1 MVRNIVL
8 ISIDDL
14 RFDAIS
20 CETNKTYLKKYGLE
34 GFPHTP
40 SIDSF
45 AERGARFSQAV
56 TVSSYTP
63 PAHASMLT
71 GLYPPKHT
79 IRAFLRN
86 SLPSGI
92 MTVSEILKSQGYRAI
107 SAIDLQE
114 LFNVLGLNRGYDYS
128 LKASDKELFHFLGEH
143 KGEKLFLFVHFT
155 DVHPPYG
162 LSPCPPSEGYNDDI
176 YKDKESLAER
186 LGIKF
191 ELRGESGEVTHNR
204 LIELSN
210 KIRLYCEER
219 AIADVIQFPR
229 YLRGVNKFDGGRFS
243 YFMDNLKR
251 LGMLEDCLLIITSD
265 HGQAPIPQ
273 AKMANPKIKQKF
285 DHGETVYDEL
295 IRIPLIVYCPTLIPD
310 GRRVDYQV
318 SMVDIAPTVLDY
330 AGIPPRDY
338 HMQGRSLRPLIEG
351 ASEEGSDGYSE
362 IWYHDRAELS
372 RYLKQCAK
380 EGKLLPSSYDTFL
393 YQKSLRTPKYKYVE
407 TGGELTGEDLS
418 ATNAEFVRTLYRKA
432 LARVEDSDKV
442 EALVS
447 QLKEGTISRD
457 ELASSFTSQNYNR
470 VALYDLENDP
480 FETVNLLTLGI
491 SMELVSG
498 QNSFPQIASELKK
511 RMELILGD
519 VAEETSVERT
529 QEEADMEE
537 IKGRLRALGYID

>member
-40 SIDSF
+40 NIDAF
-45 AERGARFSQAV
+45 AERGARFSQAI
-56 TVSSYTP
+56 TVSSFTP
-63 PAHASMLT
+63 PSQASLLT

-79 IRAFLRN
+79 IRAFLQN

-92 MTVSEILKSQGYRAI
+92 LTVSEILKSHGYRTV
-107 SAIDLQE
+107 SAIDFQE
-114 LFNVLGLNRGYDYS
+114 LFNVLGLNRDYDYS
-128 LKASDKELFHFLGEH
+128 VKASDKEFFRFLGEH
-143 KGEKLFLFVHFT
+143 KGEKLFLFAHFI

-162 LSPCPPSEGYNDDI
+162 LSPCPPYEGYNDDI
-176 YKDKESLAER
+176 YRDKESLAKR

-191 ELRGESGEVTHNR
+191 ELRDESGEVTHER
-204 LIELSN
+204 VIELSN
-210 KIRLYCEER
+210 RIRLYCEER

-243 YFMDNLKR
+243 YFLDNLKG
-251 LGMLEDCLLIITSD
+251 LGILEDCLLIITSD

-273 AKMANPKIKQKF
+273 SRMANPRIRQKF

-295 IRIPLIVYCPTLIPD
+295 IRIPVIVYCPTLIPG
-310 GRRVDYQV
+310 GRKIDSQV
-318 SMVDIAPTVLDY
+318 SMVDIAPTILDY

-351 ASEEGSDGYSE
+351 AIEEGSEGYSE
-362 IWYHDRAELS
+362 VWYHDRAELS

-407 TGGELTGEDLS
+407 TGGGLTEEDLS
-418 ATNAEFVRTLYRKA
+418 APDTEFVRALYRKA
-432 LARVEDSDKV
+432 LAQVEDSDRV
-442 EALVS
+442 EVLVS
-447 QLKEGTISRD
+447 RLKEGSVSRE
-457 ELASSFTSQNYNR
+457 ELANSFSSQNYNR

-491 SMELVSG
+491 AMELVSG
-498 QNSFPQIASELKK
+498 QNSFPQIALELKR
-511 RMELILGD
+511 RMDNILQD
-519 VAEETSVERT
+519 VAGEIIIERK
-529 QEEADMEE
+529 QDKADMEE